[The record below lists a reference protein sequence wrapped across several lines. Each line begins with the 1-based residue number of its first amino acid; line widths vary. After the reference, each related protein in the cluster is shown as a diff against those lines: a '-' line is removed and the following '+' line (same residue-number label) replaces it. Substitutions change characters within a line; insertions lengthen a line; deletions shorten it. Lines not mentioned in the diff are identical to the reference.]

1 LLTSPLPR
9 RGITAGE
16 LFKNIQA
23 AHFNINTGM
32 QERDE
37 QKRKLAEKKNATVT
51 LPPDSRGST
60 LQ

>member
-1 LLTSPLPR
+1 LLTSPLLR

-37 QKRKLAEKKNATVT
+37 QKRKLAEKKNVTASTV
-51 LPPDSRGST
+51 
-60 LQ
+60 